1 MSLVDQI
8 KEDMYAAMKAGEKE
22 KSKTLRTAFAKLKD
36 RRIEKREDLTET
48 EAIKV
53 IQTLVKQRKESV
65 DLYTKGGRNDLAAE
79 EASEIVILETFLPQM
94 MDKNEIEALV
104 QSAIKDLNIT
114 DMTGMGKVMQ
124 EVMKRGKG
132 LVDGKIAQD
141 FVRGRLG

>member
-36 RRIEKREDLTET
+36 RRIEKRENLTET